1 MGLFSANVRRLKRLC
16 ASCLVEKTL
25 SQKADCVKLLFLM
38 IERINY
44 SYSTSAA
51 EDANDSKARFDWLD
65 ETDSSTDVRGWAIR
79 TILSNSTL
87 NSIGRPTKPQ
97 TEIPKYARWLIFTE
111 RKKIV
116 IQCPSVCSK
125 RANTLS
131 AWTFSLRN
139 PIAWQ
144 PYVW

>member
-1 MGLFSANVRRLKRLC
+1 
-16 ASCLVEKTL
+16 
-25 SQKADCVKLLFLM
+25 M

-65 ETDSSTDVRGWAIR
+65 ETDSPTDVRGWAIR

-116 IQCPSVCSK
+116 IQCSSVRSK
-125 RANTLS
+125 RAKKNARERFL
-131 AWTFSLRN
+131 
-139 PIAWQ
+139 
-144 PYVW
+144 

>member
-51 EDANDSKARFDWLD
+51 EDANDSKARFD
-65 ETDSSTDVRGWAIR
+65 
-79 TILSNSTL
+79 
-87 NSIGRPTKPQ
+87 
-97 TEIPKYARWLIFTE
+97 
-111 RKKIV
+111 
-116 IQCPSVCSK
+116 
-125 RANTLS
+125 
-131 AWTFSLRN
+131 
-139 PIAWQ
+139 
-144 PYVW
+144 